1 MGWPCTLVAFMR
13 RARGTGLPMSA
24 PALKMSMPR
33 PIPAGVVMA
42 TRQASVGFST
52 VINLDK
58 CFSCGEMYAASE
70 LSMGSS
76 SEVEACEGEL
86 DEEEREAIRIPRE
99 RPSKSWWKIIAIRR
113 DAVKR

>member
-1 MGWPCTLVAFMR
+1 
-13 RARGTGLPMSA
+13 MSA

-33 PIPAGVVMA
+33 PMPAGVVMA
-42 TRQASVGFST
+42 KRQADVGFST

-58 CFSCGEMYAASE
+58 CFSCGETYAASE

-76 SEVEACEGEL
+76 SEAEECKGEL